1 MEEPKLDTTKQKK
14 TINKRVI
21 IVLIFLL
28 IYVIASFISY
38 RGEYLEML
46 EMGQDY
52 LTVFHQN
59 KKYQYITA
67 FSIFL
72 IVFISI
78 YITNKFIKKGLK
90 EFFKEE
96 NKPMPKL
103 PNKSLA
109 FIISIVISILFTN
122 AISEKLLLC
131 VNATWFGIPD
141 SIFGA
146 DIGFYMFQ
154 KTFIETIINYFI
166 YLIIGLAIYTV
177 AYYIITFNKCFDAI
191 SRETLKKNTF
201 IKQLIFFVRLIV
213 VAFAASILI
222 KMQGIGIGEFLK
234 LKDIDST
241 AIYGAGLTDISI
253 KLWGY
258 RILAIV
264 IVVAVFVAIRFF
276 KKGQSS
282 KVIFSLCMVPS
293 YLVILFIVMT
303 GFQLIYV
310 NSNEL
315 DKQRD
320 YITNNIK
327 ATKQAYNINIE
338 EIDVNSTGTITTEQA
353 EQNKEVLKN
362 ITIANSDIT
371 LSTLSALQTSTGY
384 YAFSKTIP
392 TKYTISNEKNLVYV
406 SAREILS
413 KDRTYSNKT
422 YEYTHGY
429 GTIVSSATSTDENGN
444 INFIQKEFDGSDM
457 EIKVRQPRIYFG
469 LQTNDVI
476 VTNSSNKKE
485 FDYPKNATESV
496 ENSYDGNA
504 GLKLNFFDRLA
515 LAIKEKDIKLAFSTN
530 ITDESKILINRNII
544 NRAKK
549 IMPYLIYDEEP
560 YLVITD
566 SGELVWVLDAYTIS
580 NQYPYSQQ
588 TTIEY
593 GNSKKQINYIR
604 NSAKILVDAYD
615 GTINFYI
622 TDKSDPIIMAYDKI
636 YDKLFKDENEIPDD
650 IAEHF
655 VYPKYLY
662 NVQAKILEMYHN
674 VSTDVLYRGD
684 DIWEIATDF
693 SSSKSTMQP
702 YYTMV
707 KTIDS
712 SENELGLVLP
722 YTPQDKKNINAYLV
736 GTTDGTKKVL
746 KLYKF
751 SSDSNILGTAQLS
764 SQIEENERISKEI
777 SSITVTGTKLIKD
790 IIIVPIDGT
799 LLYVEPIYQVS
810 LNEKNSVP
818 VLKKVIIASGNKLA
832 IGDTLNEALDNLLSE
847 HASRVE
853 VEDTDTIEG
862 LIDTIIKANNN
873 LTESNKSNNWEQI
886 GKDLS
891 KLQELINV
899 LEKLKDNKQ
908 QNNVTNTE
916 EIQNNIIINNQNLIL
931 EE

>member
-1 MEEPKLDTTKQKK
+1 MEEKKLDTTKQKK
-14 TINKRVI
+14 PINKRVI

-28 IYVIASFISY
+28 LYVIASFISY
-38 RGEYLEML
+38 RGEYLEIL

-52 LTVFHQN
+52 LTVFYQN
-59 KKYQYITA
+59 RKYQFIT
-67 FSIFL
+67 SLSLFL

-109 FIISIVISILFTN
+109 FIIAVVISILFTN
-122 AISEKLLLC
+122 TIVEKLVLC
-131 VNATWFGIPD
+131 TNATWFGTADP
-141 SIFGA
+141 IFNV

-177 AYYIITFNKCFDAI
+177 AYYIITFNICFEAV
-191 SRETLKKNTF
+191 SRETLKKNIF
-201 IKQLIFFVRLIV
+201 IKQLIFFARLV
-213 VAFAASILI
+213 VIAFAALI
-222 KMQGIGIGEFLK
+222 IIRMQGIGNGEFLK

-264 IVVAVFVAIRFF
+264 MVVAVFVAIRFF

-282 KVIFSLCMVPS
+282 KVIFSLCMVPA
-293 YLVILFIVMT
+293 YLVVLFVVMT

-315 DKQRD
+315 DKQRN
-320 YITNNIK
+320 YIGNNIK

-338 EIDVNSTGTITTEQA
+338 EIDVNSTGTITAEQA
-353 EQNKEVLKN
+353 EKNKEVLKN
-362 ITIANSDIT
+362 ISIANSDIT

-384 YAFSKTIP
+384 YSFTKTIP
-392 TKYTISNEKNLVYV
+392 TEYSISNENNLVYV

-429 GTIVSSATSTDENGN
+429 GAIVSSATSTDENGN

-457 EIKVRQPRIYFG
+457 EISVRQPRIYFG
-469 LQTNDVI
+469 LQTDDVI

-485 FDYPKNATESV
+485 FDYPINATESA
-496 ENSYDGNA
+496 ENSYNGDA

-544 NRAKK
+544 DRAKK

-566 SGELVWVLDAYTIS
+566 SGELVWVIDAYTVS
-580 NQYPYSQQ
+580 SEYPYSQQ

-593 GNSKKQINYIR
+593 GNTKKQINYIR
-604 NSAKILVDAYD
+604 NSAKVLVDAYD

-636 YDKLFKDENEIPDD
+636 YDKLFKEEAEIPED
-650 IAEHF
+650 IAKHF

-662 NVQAKILEMYHN
+662 NVQAKVLEMYHN

-684 DIWEIATDF
+684 DIWEISTDF
-693 SSSKSTMQP
+693 SASKSTMQP

-707 KTIDS
+707 KTVDS
-712 SENELGLVLP
+712 HKNELGLVLP

-736 GTTDGTKKVL
+736 GTTDGTQKTL

-751 SSDSNILGTAQLS
+751 SSDSNILGTAQLI
-764 SQIEENERISKEI
+764 SQIEEDEKILKEI

-799 LLYVEPIYQVS
+799 LLYVEPIYQIS

-847 HASRVE
+847 HASKVE

-862 LIDTIIKANNN
+862 LIETIIKANNN

-891 KLQELINV
+891 KLQELINI

-908 QNNVTNTE
+908 ENNTTTPEETQNNV
-916 EIQNNIIINNQNLIL
+916 IINNENLIL
-931 EE
+931 QE

>member
-1 MEEPKLDTTKQKK
+1 MEEQKLDTTKQKK
-14 TINKRVI
+14 PINKRVI

-28 IYVIASFISY
+28 LYVIASFISY
-38 RGEYLEML
+38 RGEYLEIL

-52 LTVFHQN
+52 LTVFYQN
-59 KKYQYITA
+59 RKYQFITA
-67 FSIFL
+67 SSIFL

-96 NKPMPKL
+96 NKSMPKL

-109 FIISIVISILFTN
+109 FIIAVVISILFTN
-122 AISEKLLLC
+122 TIVEKLVLC
-131 VNATWFGIPD
+131 TNATWFGTPD
-141 SIFGA
+141 PIFNA

-154 KTFIETIINYFI
+154 KTFIETMINYFI

-177 AYYIITFNKCFDAI
+177 AYYIITFNICFEAV
-191 SRETLKKNTF
+191 SRENLKKNTF
-201 IKQLIFFVRLIV
+201 IKQLIFFARLV
-213 VAFAASILI
+213 VIAFAALILV
-222 KMQGIGIGEFLK
+222 KMQGIGNGEFLK

-282 KVIFSLCMVPS
+282 KVIFSLCMVPA
-293 YLVILFIVMT
+293 YLVVLFVVMT

-315 DKQRD
+315 DKQRN
-320 YITNNIK
+320 YIGNNIK

-338 EIDVNSTGTITTEQA
+338 EIDVNSTGTITAEQA
-353 EQNKEVLKN
+353 EKNKEVLKN

-384 YAFSKTIP
+384 YSFTKTIP
-392 TKYTISNEKNLVYV
+392 TEYSISNENNLVYV

-429 GTIVSSATSTDENGN
+429 GAVVSSATSTDENGN

-457 EIKVRQPRIYFG
+457 EISVRQPRIYFG
-469 LQTNDVI
+469 LQTDDVI

-485 FDYPKNATESV
+485 FDYPINATESA
-496 ENSYDGNA
+496 ENSYNGNA

-544 NRAKK
+544 DRAKK

-566 SGELVWVLDAYTIS
+566 SGELVWVIDAYTVS
-580 NQYPYSQQ
+580 NEYPYSQQ

-593 GNSKKQINYIR
+593 GNTKKQINYIR
-604 NSAKILVDAYD
+604 NSAKVLVDAYD

-636 YDKLFKDENEIPDD
+636 YNKLFKEETEIPED
-650 IAEHF
+650 IAKHF

-662 NVQAKILEMYHN
+662 NVQAKVLEMYHN

-684 DIWEIATDF
+684 DIWEISTDF
-693 SSSKSTMQP
+693 STSKSTMQP

-707 KTIDS
+707 KTVDS
-712 SENELGLVLP
+712 SEAELGLVLP

-736 GTTDGTKKVL
+736 GTTDGTQKTL

-764 SQIEENERISKEI
+764 SQIEEDERISKEI
-777 SSITVTGTKLIKD
+777 SSIAVTGTKLIKD

-799 LLYVEPIYQVS
+799 LLYVEPIYQIS

-847 HASRVE
+847 HASKVE

-862 LIDTIIKANNN
+862 LIETIIKANNN

-908 QNNVTNTE
+908 EINTTPEETQNNV
-916 EIQNNIIINNQNLIL
+916 IINDENLIL
-931 EE
+931 QE

>member
-1 MEEPKLDTTKQKK
+1 MEEKKIDTTKQKK
-14 TINKRVI
+14 PINKRVI

-28 IYVIASFISY
+28 LYIIASFISY
-38 RGEYLEML
+38 RGEYLEIL

-52 LTVFHQN
+52 LTVFYQN
-59 KKYQYITA
+59 RKYQFIT
-67 FSIFL
+67 SLSLFL

-96 NKPMPKL
+96 NKSMPKL

-109 FIISIVISILFTN
+109 FIIAVVISILFTN
-122 AISEKLLLC
+122 TIVEKLVLC
-131 VNATWFGIPD
+131 TNATWFGTPD
-141 SIFGA
+141 PIFNV

-154 KTFIETIINYFI
+154 KTFIETMINYFI

-177 AYYIITFNKCFDAI
+177 AYYIITFNICFEAV

-201 IKQLIFFVRLIV
+201 IKQLIFFARLV
-213 VAFAASILI
+213 VIAFAALILV
-222 KMQGIGIGEFLK
+222 KMQGIGNGEFLK

-264 IVVAVFVAIRFF
+264 MVVAVFVAIRFF

-282 KVIFSLCMVPS
+282 KVIFSLCMVPA
-293 YLVILFIVMT
+293 YLVVLFVVMT

-315 DKQRD
+315 DKQRN
-320 YITNNIK
+320 YIGNNIK

-338 EIDVNSTGTITTEQA
+338 EIDVNSTGTITAEQA
-353 EQNKEVLKN
+353 EKNKEVLKN

-384 YAFSKTIP
+384 YSFTKTIP
-392 TKYTISNEKNLVYV
+392 TEYSISNENNLVYV

-429 GTIVSSATSTDENGN
+429 GSIVSSATSTDENGN

-457 EIKVRQPRIYFG
+457 EISVRQPRIYFG
-469 LQTNDVI
+469 LQTDDVI

-485 FDYPKNATESV
+485 FDYPINATESA
-496 ENSYDGNA
+496 ENSYNGDA

-515 LAIKEKDIKLAFSTN
+515 LAIKEKNIKLAFSTN

-544 NRAKK
+544 DRAKK

-566 SGELVWVLDAYTIS
+566 SGELVWVIDAYTVS
-580 NQYPYSQQ
+580 NEYPYSQQ

-593 GNSKKQINYIR
+593 GNTKKQINYIR
-604 NSAKILVDAYD
+604 NSVKVLVDAYD

-636 YDKLFKDENEIPDD
+636 YDKLFKEEAEIPED
-650 IAEHF
+650 IAKHF

-684 DIWEIATDF
+684 DIWEISTDF
-693 SSSKSTMQP
+693 STSKSTMQP

-707 KTIDS
+707 KTVDS
-712 SENELGLVLP
+712 SEAELGLVLP

-736 GTTDGTKKVL
+736 GTTDGTQKTL

-764 SQIEENERISKEI
+764 SQIEEDEKISKEI

-799 LLYVEPIYQVS
+799 LLYVEPIYQIS

-847 HASRVE
+847 HASKVE

-862 LIDTIIKANNN
+862 LIETIIKANNN
-873 LTESNKSNNWEQI
+873 LTESNRSNNWEQI

-891 KLQELINV
+891 KLQELINI

-908 QNNVTNTE
+908 EINTTTQEETQNNV
-916 EIQNNIIINNQNLIL
+916 IINNENLIL
-931 EE
+931 QE

>member
-1 MEEPKLDTTKQKK
+1 MEEQKLDTTKQKK

-28 IYVIASFISY
+28 LYVIASFISY
-38 RGEYLEML
+38 RGEYLEIL

-59 KKYQYITA
+59 RKYQFITA
-67 FSIFL
+67 SSIFL

-109 FIISIVISILFTN
+109 FIIAVVISILFTN
-122 AISEKLLLC
+122 TIVEKLVLC
-131 VNATWFGIPD
+131 TNATWFGTPD
-141 SIFGA
+141 PIFNV

-177 AYYIITFNKCFDAI
+177 AYYIITFNICFEAV
-191 SRETLKKNTF
+191 SRETLRKNTF
-201 IKQLIFFVRLIV
+201 IKQLIFFARLV
-213 VAFAASILI
+213 VIAFAALILVR
-222 KMQGIGIGEFLK
+222 MQGIGNGEFLK

-282 KVIFSLCMVPS
+282 KVIFSLCMVPA
-293 YLVILFIVMT
+293 YLVVLFVVMT

-315 DKQRD
+315 DKQRN
-320 YITNNIK
+320 YIGNNIK

-338 EIDVNSTGTITTEQA
+338 EIDVNSTGTITAEQA
-353 EQNKEVLKN
+353 EKNKEVLKN

-384 YAFSKTIP
+384 YSFTKTIP
-392 TKYTISNEKNLVYV
+392 TEYSISNENNLIYV

-429 GTIVSSATSTDENGN
+429 GAIVSSATSTDENGN

-457 EIKVRQPRIYFG
+457 EISVRQPRIYFG
-469 LQTNDVI
+469 LQTDDII

-485 FDYPKNATESV
+485 FDYPINATESA
-496 ENSYDGNA
+496 ENSYNGDA

-544 NRAKK
+544 DRAKK

-566 SGELVWVLDAYTIS
+566 SGELVWVIDAYTVS
-580 NQYPYSQQ
+580 SEYPYSQQ

-593 GNSKKQINYIR
+593 GNTKKQINYIR
-604 NSAKILVDAYD
+604 NSVKVLVDAYD

-636 YDKLFKDENEIPDD
+636 YDKLFKEEAEIPED
-650 IAEHF
+650 IAKHF

-662 NVQAKILEMYHN
+662 NVQAKVLEMYHN

-684 DIWEIATDF
+684 DIWEISTDF
-693 SSSKSTMQP
+693 STSKSTMEP

-707 KTIDS
+707 KTVDS
-712 SENELGLVLP
+712 NKNELGLVLP

-736 GTTDGTKKVL
+736 GTTDGTQKTL

-764 SQIEENERISKEI
+764 SQIEEDERISKEI
-777 SSITVTGTKLIKD
+777 SSIAVTGTKLIKD
-790 IIIVPIDGT
+790 IVIVPIDGT
-799 LLYVEPIYQVS
+799 LLYVEPIYQIS

-832 IGDTLNEALDNLLSE
+832 IGNTLNEALDNLLSE
-847 HASRVE
+847 HASKVE

-862 LIDTIIKANNN
+862 LIESIIKANNN

-891 KLQELINV
+891 KLQELINI

-908 QNNVTNTE
+908 EMNTTSEETQNNV
-916 EIQNNIIINNQNLIL
+916 IINNENLIL
-931 EE
+931 QE